1 MANADVA
8 EIEKLY
14 RSLPLWLAREY
25 LEEIGGVA
33 QNENLVQGENWSAAL
48 STSESIGIG
57 ALRIIQL
64 RVVFR
69 AAPDVL
75 NTIIAAFE
83 KKALRAGG

>member
-33 QNENLVQGENWSAAL
+33 ENENFVQGENWSAAL

-57 ALRIIQL
+57 VLRISQL

-69 AAPDVL
+69 SAPEVSD
-75 NTIIAAFE
+75 TIIAAFE